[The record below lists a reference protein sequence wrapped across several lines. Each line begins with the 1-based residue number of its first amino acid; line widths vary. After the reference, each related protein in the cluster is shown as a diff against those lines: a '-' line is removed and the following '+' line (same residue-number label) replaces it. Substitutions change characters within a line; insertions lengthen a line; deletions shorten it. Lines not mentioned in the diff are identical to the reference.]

1 VRGAVSG
8 FCHGSAGRAD
18 TRHDHP
24 GNSGEVRDGGWA
36 VRLTAG
42 DLETLGTFL
51 FGPRW
56 QSALARAI
64 HYNPRQ
70 VRRSVAG
77 ETAVSIHATRLIEA
91 LALCRS
97 LFRWQNEKDRLQLD
111 RSWNCFNG
119 LLYNCGL
126 PQTKTVC
133 QQIRGVPPR
142 VSLHAPKR
150 LRMNC

>member
-97 LFRWQNEKDRLQLD
+97 LFR
-111 RSWNCFNG
+111 
-119 LLYNCGL
+119 
-126 PQTKTVC
+126 
-133 QQIRGVPPR
+133 
-142 VSLHAPKR
+142 
-150 LRMNC
+150 

>member
-97 LFRWQNEKDRLQLD
+97 LFRWQNEKDRPGRRLAD
-111 RSWNCFNG
+111 VTNTDG
-119 LLYNCGL
+119 
-126 PQTKTVC
+126 
-133 QQIRGVPPR
+133 RGRNFAANPVR
-142 VSLHAPKR
+142 VNSLV
-150 LRMNC
+150 